1 MDGLLVYDKWTFQT
15 LWGFIEKAV
24 LSVWVIHTHPVQLL
38 MDSHLFYDWS
48 WQQTA
53 NDARLRIN
61 KAPDTD
67 QFHKDFTAAFNL
79 PGCQQ
84 TAKHCDGDT

>member
-1 MDGLLVYDKWTFQT
+1 MINHG
-15 LWGFIEKAV
+15 
-24 LSVWVIHTHPVQLL
+24 SR
-38 MDSHLFYDWS
+38 
-48 WQQTA
+48 QQM
-53 NDARLRIN
+53 IN